1 MAKNLF
7 IDASHPSQTR
17 VVLKSEND
25 IEDYEYEG
33 KNNNLIKNNIYL
45 GKVSRIEPSLQAA
58 FIDFGRE
65 RHGFLSFNDIQSD
78 YYQIPQSDIELIKK
92 EEEETRIELQK
103 QSEIEEKNLDEKD
116 FEEKILEPEN
126 KLQISDE
133 ENQVGEKNL
142 DLKKNN
148 FPIRKKKYKIQEVIK
163 PNQVILVQVLKD
175 ERGLKGAAL
184 TTFISIAGKYTVL
197 MPNTPKGGGISRKI
211 FNPIERKKIRQ
222 ILNLIDIPKEM
233 GLIVRTAGSNKTKND
248 IENDLKNSINS
259 WEGIKKKAMDSLAPS
274 IIFQESDIIKRSIR
288 DMVDDEVQNIFVE
301 GNEGY
306 QKAKMYIK
314 QLMPKQIKKVKK
326 YRDKNPLFF
335 KNNIETK
342 LYEIYKTEV
351 KLKSGGYLVI
361 NPTEALVS
369 IDVNSGKSIKQ
380 RNVENTAFDTNL
392 EAAEEISRQ
401 IKIRDLSGLIIIDF
415 IDMHNFSNRRQV
427 ERKLKEKCRKDRA
440 RIQIGRITHFGLLEM
455 SRQRLRESNVKW
467 VMSLT
472 NESQSFKILKL
483 AEIKCLE
490 NKSKEIL
497 IYLNKKI
504 LDFLSKNS
512 EEDILFFQGVSPVVG
527 GTEAEATAK
536 AAEYI
541 DQFSTEGSLAHLSG
555 GIGIDMGVVDLDQ
568 PLDTINPQS
577 MRGFIKS
584 LIESAPDKKRT
595 FRDLIR
601 NRMAG
606 QFLTGTPEQIADAL
620 EEWQQ
625 RGVDGFNIVYSVTPG
640 TFMDFIDGV
649 VPVLQSRGLVQR
661 EYSPGPLREKIFGD
675 PKLPDRHI
683 GARYRQLS

>member
-1 MAKNLF
+1 MPKNLF
-7 IDASHPSQTR
+7 IDASHPNQTR

-33 KNNNLIKNNIYL
+33 KHNNLIKNNIYL

-78 YYQIPQSDIELIKK
+78 YYQIPQSDIEIIKK

-103 QSEIEEKNLDEKD
+103 QSEIDEKNLEEKD
-116 FEEKILEPEN
+116 LEEKILEPDN
-126 KLQISDE
+126 KIEISDE
-133 ENQVGEKNL
+133 DSQNNEKNL
-142 DLKKNN
+142 ENISSNIL
-148 FPIRKKKYKIQEVIK
+148 IRKKKYKIQEVIK

-222 ILNLIDIPKEM
+222 ILNLIEIPKEM

-248 IENDLKNSINS
+248 IEKDLQNSISS
-259 WEGIKKKAMDSLAPS
+259 WETIKKTAMDSLAPS
-274 IIFQESDIIKRSIR
+274 MIFQESDIIKRSLR
-288 DMVDDEVQNIFVE
+288 DMVDVQNIFVE

-306 QKAKMYIK
+306 QKAKLYIK

-326 YRDKNPLFF
+326 YRDKIPLFF

-361 NPTEALVS
+361 NPTEALIS

-380 RNVENTAFDTNL
+380 KNVENTALDTNL
-392 EAAEEISRQ
+392 EAAEEIARQ

-472 NESQSFKILKL
+472 NESLALKILKL
-483 AEIKCLE
+483 AEIKSLE

-497 IYLNKKI
+497 VHLNKKI
-504 LDFLSKNS
+504 IDFLSKNS
-512 EEDILFFQGVSPVVG
+512 EEDILFFQNKNKVKI
-527 GTEAEATAK
+527 TFKE
-536 AAEYI
+536 
-541 DQFSTEGSLAHLSG
+541 
-555 GIGIDMGVVDLDQ
+555 DLDFGVNDYK
-568 PLDTINPQS
+568 LEFKAKNNKIVETIQS
-577 MRGFIKS
+577 
-584 LIESAPDKKRT
+584 
-595 FRDLIR
+595 
-601 NRMAG
+601 
-606 QFLTGTPEQIADAL
+606 
-620 EEWQQ
+620 
-625 RGVDGFNIVYSVTPG
+625 
-640 TFMDFIDGV
+640 
-649 VPVLQSRGLVQR
+649 
-661 EYSPGPLREKIFGD
+661 EKIIKNISNIIKFETKKKKFKKSF
-675 PKLPDRHI
+675 PKNPKKK
-683 GARYRQLS
+683 YYKKYKKETK